1 MKTTLV
7 IDDQVMRRLKQ
18 EAARQKC
25 TMSYLVEAALRLM
38 LDARP
43 QKRPRLSPLPVH
55 DFGTMKVD
63 ISNRDALYRAMEEDQ

>member
-38 LDARP
+38 LDARQ
-43 QKRPRLSPLPVH
+43 QKRPSRDPICRTAQLWSH
-55 DFGTMKVD
+55 RADEGKVP
-63 ISNRDALYRAMEEDQ
+63 